1 MLDTIR
7 QLTRTLK
14 LKDLII
20 SNFIPDEFAK
30 GIERRASWKE
40 EEDSWTVA
48 VSETKPSLSSS
59 MYLYTDNTDNADN
72 ALH

>member
-40 EEDSWTVA
+40 EEDGWTVA
-48 VSETKPSLSSS
+48 VSEQTLSSPPVS
-59 MYLYTDNTDNADN
+59 LCICTDNS
-72 ALH
+72 LR